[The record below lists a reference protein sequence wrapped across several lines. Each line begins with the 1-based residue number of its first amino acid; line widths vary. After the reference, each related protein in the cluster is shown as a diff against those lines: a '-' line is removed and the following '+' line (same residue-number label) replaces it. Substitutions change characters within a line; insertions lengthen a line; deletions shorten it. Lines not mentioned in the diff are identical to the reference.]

1 MWGAA
6 LVAGVSLLAG
16 PLVARPLAGGPLPPG
31 PSSGPPTGT
40 ASVAPPAVSPQ
51 PAPRLWVL
59 RAEPQ
64 SPAAPYVGVIGDS
77 TGSQLAGALAGE
89 LRHRDVGV
97 VVATVGGCQP
107 TDVVLTFQNPAYLGT
122 HQNCT
127 WEAPA
132 KQREMTIRYR
142 PKVVV
147 WSDIMEWSD
156 IRAED
161 GRIIAAGT
169 GEWQRRIL
177 ESWDRLLARLGD
189 AHLVLVLPSWWAGL
203 PAEYPAAFPVGRQR
217 ALFRAWSVYH
227 ADRVTV
233 VDLAP
238 VVCPGGPPCRQVVG
252 GVRLRSDNV
261 HFTPEGARRAGEKI
275 MNDVERLRTLRGP
288 AA

>member
-6 LVAGVSLLAG
+6 LFLGVSLLTG
-16 PLVARPLAGGPLPPG
+16 PLLAGPLPPG
-31 PSSGPPTGT
+31 PQAGT
-40 ASVAPPAVSPQ
+40 AAVAPPAVSSQ
-51 PAPRLWVL
+51 AAPLLWVL

-77 TGSQLAGALAGE
+77 TGSQLAGALADE

-107 TDVVLTFQNPAYLGT
+107 TDVVLTFQSADYLQT

-132 KQREMTIRYR
+132 KQREMTVRYR

-147 WSDIMEWSD
+147 WSDIVEWSD

-161 GRIIAAGT
+161 GRIVGAGT
-169 GEWQRRIL
+169 GEWRRRSL
-177 ESWDRLLARLGD
+177 ESWDRLLVRLGD
-189 AHLVLVLPSWWAGL
+189 AHLVLVLPTWWAGR
-203 PAEYPAAFPVGRQR
+203 PVDYPAAFPVGRQR
-217 ALFRAWSVYH
+217 ELFRSWGGHH

-233 VDLAP
+233 VDLTP
-238 VVCPGGPPCRQVVG
+238 VVCPGGPPCKQVVG

-261 HFTPEGARRAGEKI
+261 HYTPEGARRAGEKI
-275 MNDVERLRTLRGP
+275 MNDVDGLRTLRGP

>member
-6 LVAGVSLLAG
+6 LVLGLMMPVG
-16 PLVARPLAGGPLPPG
+16 PLAGGPLPPG
-31 PSSGPPTGT
+31 PPSGK
-40 ASVAPPAVSPQ
+40 ASFAPPAVSSQ
-51 PAPRLWVL
+51 AAPRLWVL

-77 TGSQLAGALAGE
+77 TGSQLAGALAGA

-97 VVATVGGCQP
+97 VIATVGGCQP
-107 TDVVLTFQNPAYLGT
+107 TDVALTFQSANYLGS

-142 PKVVV
+142 PKIVV

-161 GRIIAAGT
+161 GRIIVAGT

-189 AHLVLVLPSWWAGL
+189 AHLALVLPSWWAGW
-203 PAEYPAAFPVGRQR
+203 PANYPAAFPVARQR
-217 ALFRAWSVYH
+217 ALFRSWAGDH

-233 VDLAP
+233 VDLTP
-238 VVCPGGPPCRQVVG
+238 VVCPAGPPCRQVVD
-252 GVRLRSDNV
+252 GVRLRSDSV

-275 MNDVERLRTLRGP
+275 MNDVEGLRTLHGP

>member
-6 LVAGVSLLAG
+6 PALGLMMPGPLLAG
-16 PLVARPLAGGPLPPG
+16 PLLAGPLPPG
-31 PSSGPPTGT
+31 PPPG
-40 ASVAPPAVSPQ
+40 AALAAPPAASSQ
-51 PAPRLWVL
+51 AAPRLWVL

-64 SPAAPYVGVIGDS
+64 SPEAPYVGVIGDS
-77 TGSQLAGALAGE
+77 TASQLAGALADE

-107 TDVVLTFQNPAYLGT
+107 TDVVLTFQSVDYLRS
-122 HQNCT
+122 HQNCA

-132 KQREMTIRYR
+132 KQREMTNRYR

-161 GRIIAAGT
+161 GRTIAAGT

-189 AHLVLVLPSWWAGL
+189 AHLVLVLPSWWAGW
-203 PAEYPAAFPVGRQR
+203 PADYPAVFPVDRQR
-217 ALFRAWSVYH
+217 ALFRSWSHRH

-233 VDLAP
+233 VDLTP
-238 VVCPGGPPCRQVVG
+238 VVCPGGPPCQQVVG

-261 HFTPEGARRAGEKI
+261 HYTPEGARRAGEKI
-275 MNDVERLRTLRGP
+275 MNDVDGLRTLRGP
-288 AA
+288 SA

>member
-6 LVAGVSLLAG
+6 LALGLMMPVGS
-16 PLVARPLAGGPLPPG
+16 LAGGPPPPG
-31 PSSGPPTGT
+31 PPSGKGP
-40 ASVAPPAVSPQ
+40 VAPPAVSSQ
-51 PAPRLWVL
+51 AAPRLWVL
-59 RAEPQ
+59 RAEAQ

-77 TGSQLAGALAGE
+77 TGSQLASALAGE

-97 VVATVGGCQP
+97 VIATVGGCQP
-107 TDVVLTFQNPAYLGT
+107 TDVVLTFQSADYLGR
-122 HQNCT
+122 HPNCT

-132 KQREMTIRYR
+132 KQREMMIRYH

-161 GRIIAAGT
+161 GRIIVAGT

-177 ESWDRLLARLGD
+177 ESWDRLLARRGD
-189 AHLVLVLPSWWAGL
+189 AHLVLVLPSWWAGW
-203 PAEYPAAFPVGRQR
+203 PANYPATFPVGRQR
-217 ALFRAWSVYH
+217 ALFRSWGRHH

-233 VDLAP
+233 VDLTP

-252 GVRLRSDNV
+252 GVRLRSDNI
-261 HFTPEGARRAGEKI
+261 HFTPEGARRAGKKI
-275 MNDVERLRTLRGP
+275 MNDVEGLRTLHGP

>member
-6 LVAGVSLLAG
+6 LVLGLMVPGGSLLTG
-16 PLVARPLAGGPLPPG
+16 PPPG
-31 PSSGPPTGT
+31 PPSGT
-40 ASVAPPAVSPQ
+40 ASVARPAVSPQ
-51 PAPRLWVL
+51 AAPRLWVL

-77 TGSQLAGALAGE
+77 TGSQVASALADA

-107 TDVVLTFQNPAYLGT
+107 TDVALTYQSADYFGS
-122 HQNCT
+122 HQNCV

-132 KQREMTIRYR
+132 KQREMTHRYR

-147 WSDIMEWSD
+147 WSDIMEWSG

-161 GRIIAAGT
+161 GRIIVAGT
-169 GEWQRRIL
+169 GEWRRRIL

-189 AHLVLVLPSWWAGL
+189 AHLVLVLPSWWAGW
-203 PAEYPAAFPVGRQR
+203 PADYPAAFPVGRQR
-217 ALFRAWSVYH
+217 ALFTTWAGRH

-238 VVCPGGPPCRQVVG
+238 VVCPAGPPCGQVVG

-261 HFTPEGARRAGEKI
+261 HYTHEGARLAGEKI
-275 MNDVERLRTLRGP
+275 MNNVEALRTLRGP